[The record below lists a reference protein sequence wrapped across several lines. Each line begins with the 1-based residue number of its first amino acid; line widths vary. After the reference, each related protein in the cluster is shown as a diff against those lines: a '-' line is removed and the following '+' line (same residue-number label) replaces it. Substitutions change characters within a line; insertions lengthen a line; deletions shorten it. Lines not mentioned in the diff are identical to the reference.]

1 VAAKVTKSQSSS
13 PSAKTSPHIVIV
25 EDNVEANNLLRDWL
39 KLRFT
44 VTCFLD
50 AESTLRILP
59 ASQEPMMFLIDY
71 NMPGDNGIVLK
82 KKLVPTFPAAK
93 YILISGLFD
102 EKLTEEAK
110 AAGFDGLLPKPFGMP
125 AVTQKIEAIL
135 GLNPKESLVDMV
147 KRQTGKLPMLVPLIS
162 WGLAAHGDN

>member
-1 VAAKVTKSQSSS
+1 MSKPSQ
-13 PSAKTSPHIVIV
+13 SPHIVIV

-50 AESTLRILP
+50 AESTLRILTP
-59 ASQEPMMFLIDY
+59 SQEQEPIVFLIDY

-82 KKLVPTFPAAK
+82 QKLAPLFPQAK

-102 EKLTEEAK
+102 ERLTQEAIE
-110 AAGFDGLLPKPFGMP
+110 AGFDALIPKPFGMP
-125 AVTQKIEAIL
+125 MVTQKIEELL
-135 GLNPKESLVDMV
+135 GLHQKESLVDIV
-147 KRQTGKLPMLVPLIS
+147 KRQGSQIMVQMI
-162 WGLAAHGDN
+162 

>member
-1 VAAKVTKSQSSS
+1 MSIVEPASQ
-13 PSAKTSPHIVIV
+13 IVIV

-59 ASQEPMMFLIDY
+59 PNKDPIVFLIDY

-82 KKLVPTFPAAK
+82 KKLAPRFPNAK

-102 EKLTEEAK
+102 GKLTEEGN
-110 AAGFDGLLPKPFGMP
+110 AAGFDALLPKPFGMP
-125 AVTQKIEAIL
+125 AITQKIEELL
-135 GLNPKESLVDMV
+135 GLKPKESLVDMV
-147 KRQTGKLPMLVPLIS
+147 KRQTGKLSVVFF
-162 WGLAAHGDN
+162 

>member
-1 VAAKVTKSQSSS
+1 MSIA
-13 PSAKTSPHIVIV
+13 TSHQIVVV

-39 KLRFT
+39 KLKFN

-59 ASQEPMMFLIDY
+59 PTNDRVVFLIDY

-82 KKLVPTFPAAK
+82 KKLAPIFPNAK
-93 YILISGLFD
+93 FVLVSGLFD

-110 AAGFDGLLPKPFGMP
+110 AAGFDALVPKPFGMP
-125 AVTQKIEAIL
+125 AITQKVEELL
-135 GLNPKESLVDMV
+135 GLKQKESLVDLV
-147 KRQTGKLPMLVPLIS
+147 KRHSGKLPVLTF
-162 WGLAAHGDN
+162 

>member
-1 VAAKVTKSQSSS
+1 MSPAEPASQ
-13 PSAKTSPHIVIV
+13 IVIV

-59 ASQEPMMFLIDY
+59 PSRDRIIFLIDY

-82 KKLVPTFPAAK
+82 KKLEPRFPQAK

-102 EKLTEEAK
+102 GKLTEAGK
-110 AAGFDGLLPKPFGMP
+110 AAGFDALVPKPFGMD
-125 AVTQKIEAIL
+125 AITHKIEDLL
-135 GLNPKESLVDMV
+135 GVKPKESLVDMV
-147 KRQTGKLPMLVPLIS
+147 RRQTDKLPAVIF
-162 WGLAAHGDN
+162 

>member
-1 VAAKVTKSQSSS
+1 M
-13 PSAKTSPHIVIV
+13 SAETSPQPIVIV

-39 KLRFT
+39 KLKFQ

-59 ASQEPMMFLIDY
+59 PSAERIVFLIDY

-82 KKLVPTFPAAK
+82 GKLVPLFPNAK

-102 EKLTEEAK
+102 EKLTENAK
-110 AAGFDGLLPKPFGMP
+110 AAGFDALVPKPFAMP
-125 AVTQKIEAIL
+125 TITLKIDEVL
-135 GLNPKESLVDMV
+135 GNKTKESLVDVV
-147 KRQTGKLPMLVPLIS
+147 KRQAEGV
-162 WGLAAHGDN
+162 GAQVQ

>member
-1 VAAKVTKSQSSS
+1 MSKVEPASQ
-13 PSAKTSPHIVIV
+13 IVIV

-39 KLRFT
+39 KLKFK

-59 ASQEPMMFLIDY
+59 PSSEQIVFLIDY

-82 KKLVPTFPAAK
+82 GKLVPRFPNAK
-93 YILISGLFD
+93 FVLISGLFD

-110 AAGFDGLLPKPFGMP
+110 AAGFDALVPKPFGMP
-125 AVTQKIEAIL
+125 AITQKIDELL
-135 GLNPKESLVDMV
+135 GNKPRE
-147 KRQTGKLPMLVPLIS
+147 
-162 WGLAAHGDN
+162 